1 MAKLPVTLTI
11 CIAFLNLSSANKFGA
26 RIRGGDEAK
35 IEDYP
40 YQVALWYNG
49 QWGKCGGS
57 IISPNWILTAA
68 HCVFL
73 NRNKPEL
80 MQVLGNSAKFDSK
93 SGVLVSVKQIICHDK
108 WDPER
113 SLDYDIALLE
123 LSEPIKCPNCKP
135 IQLDTEGPKA
145 NEKAVIT
152 GWGLVNE
159 TTIAQVL
166 QGATVLVIE
175 QTICQEWLSLL
186 PGMLT
191 ERMFC
196 AGYPD
201 GGITSWGTS
210 SCYAKPKS
218 PGVYSKVSAYYDWIQ
233 RYTGITF

>member
-11 CIAFLNLSSANKFGA
+11 CIAFL
-26 RIRGGDEAK
+26 
-35 IEDYP
+35 
-40 YQVALWYNG
+40 
-49 QWGKCGGS
+49 
-57 IISPNWILTAA
+57 
-68 HCVFL
+68 
-73 NRNKPEL
+73 
-80 MQVLGNSAKFDSK
+80 
-93 SGVLVSVKQIICHDK
+93 
-108 WDPER
+108 
-113 SLDYDIALLE
+113 
-123 LSEPIKCPNCKP
+123 
-135 IQLDTEGPKA
+135 
-145 NEKAVIT
+145 
-152 GWGLVNE
+152 
-159 TTIAQVL
+159 IAQVL